1 MQTLYEE
8 HKIGQNML
16 DEILS
21 KILGRKYYLNVV
33 NDGYKDMVSSIIFDS
48 KEKAMEHKISL
59 RDSRSIKYVS
69 TVSFRTHRL
78 IDMEESNNL

>member
-1 MQTLYEE
+1 
-8 HKIGQNML
+8 ML
-16 DEILS
+16 DKFLS

-33 NDGYKDMVSSIIFDS
+33 NDGYKDMVSSIIFES